1 MRLALL
7 LMLSIA
13 STRAMGLF
21 DSLIIDE
28 VTASL
33 DTQTEAGG
41 ADPTSTEFVESEYTH
56 IVDAVVITVIAWVVV
71 VGGSCYCKSMPFL
84 LDMSTH
90 H

>member
-1 MRLALL
+1 MKINQCYGSLMRLALL

-33 DTQTEAGG
+33 GTQTEAGG
-41 ADPTSTEFVESEYTH
+41 ADPTSTEFVESQFTH

-71 VGGSCYCKSMPFL
+71 VIVSLCLSY
-84 LDMSTH
+84 
-90 H
+90 